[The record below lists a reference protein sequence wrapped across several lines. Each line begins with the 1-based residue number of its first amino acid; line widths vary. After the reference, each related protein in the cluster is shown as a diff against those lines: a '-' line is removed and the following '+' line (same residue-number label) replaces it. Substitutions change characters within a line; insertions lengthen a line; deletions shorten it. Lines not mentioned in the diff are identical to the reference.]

1 MRSRVRIP
9 APRPD
14 FRKDCPMV
22 PVLVIIA
29 VISVVAVLAFRWF
42 EHYRYTDAWR
52 TSEFRGAA
60 FGFLM
65 WFGGIFGH
73 RVPPPP
79 QAKMEL
85 TTRAGE
91 PEPPESGGAPLPDQA
106 ADGQEQVRRTFREPP
121 HQVRIPL
128 GPVGNVDPDAIP
140 FTHYPILQITTDAV
154 EHM

>member
-1 MRSRVRIP
+1 ML
-9 APRPD
+9 
-14 FRKDCPMV
+14 
-22 PVLVIIA
+22 PVLVIIVA
-29 VISVVAVLAFRWF
+29 ITVLAVLAFRWF
-42 EHYRYTDAWR
+42 ERYRYTDAWR

-91 PEPPESGGAPLPDQA
+91 PEPPGSGGPTLPDQA
-106 ADGQEQVRRTFREPP
+106 TNDK
-121 HQVRIPL
+121 
-128 GPVGNVDPDAIP
+128 
-140 FTHYPILQITTDAV
+140 
-154 EHM
+154 

>member
-9 APRPD
+9 APRPN
-14 FRKDCPMV
+14 FRKGLPV
-22 PVLVIIA
+22 LPVLVIIA
-29 VISVVAVLAFRWF
+29 ASGLLAVLAFRWF
-42 EHYRYTDAWR
+42 ERYRYTDAWR

-79 QAKMEL
+79 QAKKGR

-91 PEPPESGGAPLPDQA
+91 PEPPASGGATLPDKT
-106 ADGQEQVRRTFREPP
+106 ADDKQ
-121 HQVRIPL
+121 
-128 GPVGNVDPDAIP
+128 
-140 FTHYPILQITTDAV
+140 
-154 EHM
+154 